1 MNESLLLKAVLSSA
15 HHYKCK
21 LYRNNVGLF
30 ETINKGGKRRKV
42 RTGLCKGSSDGIGY
56 TIKEVT
62 QNMVGDKIAIFTA
75 IETKVGKNKASPEQE
90 MFIDE
95 VNRNGGIAGI
105 VRDPE
110 ELENLLR
117 SK

>member
-1 MNESLLLKAVLSSA
+1 
-15 HHYKCK
+15 
-21 LYRNNVGLF
+21 
-30 ETINKGGKRRKV
+30 
-42 RTGLCKGSSDGIGY
+42 
-56 TIKEVT
+56 
-62 QNMVGDKIAIFTA
+62 MVGDKIAIFTA